1 MWTLKIEKNNFITI
15 IPQEDEHF
23 IDETITSSINYISN
37 ENINKKN
44 SNCCSSNYNKI
55 IRKDI
60 FLFTLNENN
69 LICPKVFLILIAI
82 ACGIFLLVFQSEF
95 DLPNFLIVLCFGCL
109 IPVFLCISFGFIF
122 EKKYLVIEQNS
133 IIINK
138 IALFRKKTIV
148 YKMGELERAEIC
160 YKYNPSDDDYYH
172 RFNLY
177 FVKKDGK
184 REIFCYIRTNKVDED
199 LKGVKYFIDLLNQHI
214 FNNMN

>member
-1 MWTLKIEKNNFITI
+1 M
-15 IPQEDEHF
+15 
-23 IDETITSSINYISN
+23 
-37 ENINKKN
+37 
-44 SNCCSSNYNKI
+44 
-55 IRKDI
+55 
-60 FLFTLNENN
+60 
-69 LICPKVFLILIAI
+69 
-82 ACGIFLLVFQSEF
+82 LVFQSKF

-160 YKYNPSDDDYYH
+160 YKYDPSDDDYYH